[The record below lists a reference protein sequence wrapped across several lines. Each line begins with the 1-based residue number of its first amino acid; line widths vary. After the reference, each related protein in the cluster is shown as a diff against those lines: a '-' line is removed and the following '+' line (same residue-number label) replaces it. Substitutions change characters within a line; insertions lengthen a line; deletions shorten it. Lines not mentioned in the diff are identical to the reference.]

1 VTEAK
6 KGMTDIKEGREGAR
20 QRRDGRLGGEER
32 ARKTR
37 ERRGVVG
44 SRFFPLPTRS
54 AVERSTGS
62 DSHVELSR
70 LAALD
75 SWWEQSGESV
85 AKVALSLVE
94 LA

>member
-1 VTEAK
+1 MTEAK
-6 KGMTDIKEGREGAR
+6 KGMTDVKEGREGSR

-37 ERRGVVG
+37 ERHGAMG
-44 SRFFPLPTRS
+44 SRFFLLPTRS
-54 AVERSTGS
+54 AVERSGGS
-62 DSHVELSR
+62 DSHAELSR

-75 SWWEQSGESV
+75 SWWERSGESA